1 MPTSKGM
8 ELCQVYER
16 YQARL
21 RLSAFLGVLVLS
33 WLAAVVLLVF
43 LAHNRQTSSW
53 PSSAI
58 LLACYAAHLLLLLAA
73 AQILSSYLPWLAT
86 MLGLF
91 YWHGTVGAVVGVT
104 ALHPPATPAHLAPT
118 TFLLVVVTHTALP
131 LRRLHARALA
141 ALTSLLPLTSKVVDP
156 ALTWTPTQ
164 VVACCLL
171 VGAGHV
177 LGWWLDWEASRAHE
191 ISYATAKEAIEARV
205 KLRLDSSQQEHLLL
219 SVIPVYLAFEV
230 RKHLMSRAAG
240 ACTQGSSQQ
249 DNAPPKRQFH
259 DLYVQRHN
267 NVSILYA
274 DIVNFTPLSEQ
285 LSACDL
291 VRTLN
296 DLFGRFDQI
305 AKENQCL
312 RIKILGDCYYC
323 VSGLPV
329 SRPNHAINCVK
340 MGLEMIRTIRKV
352 REAVGFNVDMRI
364 GIHTG
369 NVLCGVLGLRKYQ
382 YDVWSDDVTLA
393 NHMEAG
399 GVPGRVHITQATLNR
414 LDNRFEVEPGNGH
427 QRDAY
432 LADHKV
438 DTFLIVPKDSDT
450 SFGMGGRNLSVK
462 RGSSK
467 APDSSNNA
475 LNNGNNNGTAATEEG
490 QRVGQRKI
498 TKYQECWG
506 ADTPFASLAE
516 RGMQKNIYIT
526 SVATIQSS
534 LLPPGPVIKDCR
546 WWWEDGWWGLQKE
559 KEYRRRPQSTY
570 HHALAAA
577 ATITLLEAAIVA
589 SALPAGSWVAW
600 TWVGAGVAVAA
611 GVCQWAWWGGRR
623 VVTDS
628 WAARVVSAAVMVV
641 VSVVVALTWMLMPG
655 EWTSPL
661 TSHEET
667 ANENTTLPILALP
680 LVQSLQDNAEV
691 WTWAGLVSV
700 GVVAAFPLV
709 GSWTK
714 VGVMVGVAATHGV
727 LVLNRPHTHF
737 LVAFFKHDYSRLPGV
752 EWWVVAGVQ
761 VAGLVGILSVLGGQ
775 SDFRARKHHM
785 WKAMVATEQQEVETN
800 RGINKLLLENIL
812 PAHLADRFLM
822 SSQARQELYHE
833 RYINVGVMFAS
844 IPNYKEFYDETDV
857 NKQGLECIRLLNEII
872 CDYDKLL
879 EKNKFSQVEKIK
891 TIGSTYMVASGLHPG
906 KEAQDRT
913 QHCIVLLVE
922 FALALA
928 AVLDAINRESFQ
940 NFKLRVG
947 LAHGPVI
954 AGVVGA
960 EKPQYDIWGNTVNVA
975 SRMDSSGLMGR
986 IQVTQET
993 AAILQRAGWVCEC
1006 RGPTPIKGKGT
1017 LITYFVYTPYDGPSF
1032 SAYTRPEDGAL
1043 LRLPFSQGV
1052 AEESSRSVAPSTSPG
1067 RPPVVKVAVGDVSK
1081 VVPEKVVVSERDA
1094 SVGTVVTEGVVVP
1107 SAISVST
1114 STSTSFSRDQGGRNG
1129 RERKEETSGQVDIRK
1144 REGTKVNP
1152 CLFFPFILSLLFVP
1166 LIFPPLLLSPPPPP
1180 PHKSPSSPP
1189 HLLLLPRLDGGKKK
1203 RRKGRRVKGGGR
1215 MTLGNWK
1222 HKLRT

>member
-1 MPTSKGM
+1 MPTNRGM

-86 MLGLF
+86 LLGLF
-91 YWHGTVGAVVGVT
+91 YWHGTAGAVVGVT

-118 TFLLVVVTHTALP
+118 TFLLLVVTHTALP
-131 LRRLHARALA
+131 LRRPHARVLA
-141 ALTSLLPLTSKVVDP
+141 AITSLLPLTSKAVDP
-156 ALTWTPTQ
+156 ALTWSLTQ

-171 VGAGHV
+171 VGAGH
-177 LGWWLDWEASRAHE
+177 AHE

-240 ACTQGSSQQ
+240 ACTQASSQQ
-249 DNAPPKRQFH
+249 ENAPPKRQFH

-427 QRDAY
+427 LRDAY

-438 DTFLIVPKDSDT
+438 ETFLIVPKDNDT
-450 SFGMGGRNLSVK
+450 GFGNGGRNLSVK
-462 RGSSK
+462 RGSSNAAE
-467 APDSSNNA
+467 APSSA
-475 LNNGNNNGTAATEEG
+475 LNNGNNNGTANPEEG
-490 QRVGQRKI
+490 QRPGQRKI

-534 LLPPGPVIKDCR
+534 LLPPGPVLKDCR

-559 KEYRRRPQSTY
+559 KEYRRRPHST
-570 HHALAAA
+570 HHYALAAA
-577 ATITLLEAAIVA
+577 AAITMLEAAIVA

-600 TWVGAGVAVAA
+600 AWVGTGVAVAA
-611 GVCQWAWWGGRR
+611 GVGQWAWWGGRR
-623 VVTDS
+623 VVTES

-641 VSVVVALTWMLMPG
+641 VSLVVALTWMLMPG

-661 TSHEET
+661 QPYEEP

-680 LVQSLQDNAEV
+680 LAQSLEENAEV
-691 WTWAGLVSV
+691 WAWAGLVSV

-714 VGVMVGVAATHGV
+714 VGVMVGVAATHAV

-737 LVAFFKHDYSRLPGV
+737 LVAFFRHDYNRLPGV
-752 EWWVVAGVQ
+752 DWWVVAGVQ

-833 RYINVGVMFAS
+833 RYSNVGVMFAS

-975 SRMDSSGLMGR
+975 SRMDSTGLMGR

-1017 LITYFVYTPYDGPSF
+1017 LITYFVYTPYDPPSSF

-1043 LRLPFSQGV
+1043 LRLPFAQSVQTEPQTQGP
-1052 AEESSRSVAPSTSPG
+1052 VAPPANSPQ
-1067 RPPVVKVAVGDVSK
+1067 RPPQVNVAAPCGEASK
-1081 VVPEKVVVSERDA
+1081 PGVPRE
-1094 SVGTVVTEGVVVP
+1094 VVVP
-1107 SAISVST
+1107 KKVVLISS
-1114 STSTSFSRDQGGRNG
+1114 S
-1129 RERKEETSGQVDIRK
+1129 
-1144 REGTKVNP
+1144 
-1152 CLFFPFILSLLFVP
+1152 
-1166 LIFPPLLLSPPPPP
+1166 
-1180 PHKSPSSPP
+1180 SSPAWMEG
-1189 HLLLLPRLDGGKKK
+1189 RGGGGKQEVEKE
-1203 RRKGRRVKGGGR
+1203 
-1215 MTLGNWK
+1215 
-1222 HKLRT
+1222 